1 MGKVLAALIF
11 GIVALP
17 AGAVVPASVAAPAS
31 AAAPANAAAPGGAPP
46 SVSGTGAPSGDL
58 SALRDKMDASKTG
71 ADREK
76 LPGAAVY
83 HGLCQHCHE
92 GQAPKAPSRTFIEMM
107 TPEAIDRALTVG
119 IMKAQAAALTDAD
132 KRNVAEYLS
141 GTPFGAPK
149 PPTAPRCSG
158 SAARFDLAHEP
169 DIVGWGFGPENTHYI
184 PGSMAELAPADIPRL
199 KLKWAFAYPATVRA
213 RSRPTFAYGALYVGS
228 QNGVV
233 YALDAQSG
241 CIRWSFETTA
251 EVRTSVLVPPTRGRI
266 KRAFFADL
274 IGRVYA
280 VDATTGRELW
290 RQRVDEHPSA
300 TVTGAPVYYEG
311 TVYVPLSSLEEATVD
326 PGYPCCTFRGS
337 IVALDAATGK
347 LRWKRY
353 TIEDTPRETGVTKVG
368 TKIFSP
374 SGAAIWNSPTID
386 TKRGLL
392 YVGTGNNYTGPANE
406 RSNSVLALD
415 LKTGRIAW
423 SWQIVAGDAWNVGCM
438 VGLDSCPKDPGPDYD
453 IGSGALLAKLP
464 DGSER
469 ILVGLKSG
477 KVFAIDP
484 DHHDRALWT
493 NRVGRGSI
501 QGGIQ
506 FGMAFDGERLY
517 VPISDMGDSKDASS
531 KQRDR
536 SAGPPRPGLYAL
548 DPATGRMLWT
558 SAADDACRGRAFC
571 DPGILASIAAI
582 PGAVFAGHM
591 DGRLRAYDAATGR
604 VLWQS
609 DTTATVTALG
619 GGIAHGGSIGGG
631 GPVVY
636 HGIVYANSGYGLY
649 FHMPGNLL
657 AAYSVDG
664 K

>member
-1 MGKVLAALIF
+1 MGKMLAGLIL
-11 GIVALP
+11 GIVSLS
-17 AGAVVPASVAAPAS
+17 ASAAPAAS
-31 AAAPANAAAPGGAPP
+31 AAAPASAPP
-46 SVSGTGAPSGDL
+46 PAATPPPFSDRGASSDDL

-71 ADREK
+71 TDREK
-76 LPGAAVY
+76 LPGAAIY

-92 GQAPKAPSRTFIEMM
+92 GQALKAPSRTFIEMM
-107 TPEAIDRALTVG
+107 TPEAIDRALTLG

-158 SAARFDLAHEP
+158 SAAHFDLGREP
-169 DIVGWGFGPENTHYI
+169 DIVGWGFGPENTHFI
-184 PGSMAELAPADIPRL
+184 PGNIAELAPTDIPRL

-251 EVRTSVLVPPTRGRI
+251 EVRTSVLVPATGGRT

-290 RQRVDEHPSA
+290 RRRADEHPSA

-337 IVALDAATGK
+337 VVALDAATGK

-353 TIEDTPRETGVTKVG
+353 TIDAAPRETGVTQVG

-374 SGAAIWNSPTID
+374 SGAAIWNSPTLD

-406 RSNSVLALD
+406 RSNSILALD

-423 SWQIVAGDAWNVGCM
+423 AWQIVAGDAWNVGCM
-438 VGLDSCPKDPGPDYD
+438 VGLDSCPKNPGPDYD
-453 IGSGALLAKLP
+453 IGSGALLATLP

-477 KVFAIDP
+477 MVIAIDP

-517 VPISDMGDSKDASS
+517 VPISDMSDSKDASS
-531 KQRDR
+531 KERDR

-548 DPATGRMLWT
+548 DPATGGLLWK

-571 DPGILASIAAI
+571 DPGILASIASI

-604 VLWQS
+604 VLWQA
-609 DTTATVTALG
+609 DTTPLGKALG
-619 GGIAHGGSIGGG
+619 GGMAHGGSIGGG

-636 HGIVYANSGYGLY
+636 HGTVYANSGYGLY